1 MATTDQGPKPYV
13 ANIEDLTLENDK
25 FRQAAWTGSNLQLTL
40 MSIAVGGEIGL
51 EKHDDLDQFL
61 RIEQGRARVVMGS
74 SKDHLEHEWEAS
86 GDFMILIPGGTWH
99 NVHNIGDEP
108 LKIYSLYA
116 PPEHPHG
123 TVHET
128 YEEAMEAELAHHH

>member
-1 MATTDQGPKPYV
+1 MVTTDQGPKPYV
-13 ANIEDLTLENDK
+13 ANIEDLTLGNDK

-40 MSIAVGGEIGL
+40 MSIAVGGEVGL

-61 RIEQGRARVVMGS
+61 RIEKGRARVLMGS
-74 SKDHLEHEWEAS
+74 AKDDLEHEWEAS
-86 GDFMILIPGGTWH
+86 DDFMILIPGGTWH
-99 NVHNIGDEP
+99 NMINIGDEP

-116 PPEHPHG
+116 PPAHPHG

-128 YEEAMEAELAHHH
+128 YDEAMEAEHEPHH